1 MNVVPSQ
8 NMPFQRLKVA
18 TLPLD
23 LTSSGFVTHSG
34 EVLTTAKS
42 YKFKPDWLFPKDG
55 SKMKNVLGFKCMTW
69 NVR

>member
-42 YKFKPDWLFPKDG
+42 YKFKPD
-55 SKMKNVLGFKCMTW
+55 
-69 NVR
+69 